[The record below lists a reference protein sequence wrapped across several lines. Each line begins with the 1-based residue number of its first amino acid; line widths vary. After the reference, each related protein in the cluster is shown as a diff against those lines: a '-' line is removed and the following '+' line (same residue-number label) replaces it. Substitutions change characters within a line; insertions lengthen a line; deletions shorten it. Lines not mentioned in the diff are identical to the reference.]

1 MITVTKDFVFDAAH
15 FLKGYSGPCAN
26 MHGHTYKGSVT
37 VGTDNG
43 RLKNNGMVIDFKDLK
58 QSIQEHIIDRFD
70 HKVINDVVD
79 YNPTAENMVTDIAG
93 MMMNCLPS
101 GVIIIEV
108 KLWETPDSHATWSR

>member
-15 FLKGYSGPCAN
+15 FLEGYSGPCAN

-37 VGTDNG
+37 VGTDGG
-43 RLKNNGMVIDFKDLK
+43 RLMDDGMVIDFKDLK
-58 QSIQEHIIDRFD
+58 QSVQAFIVNKFD

-79 YNPTAENMVTDIAG
+79 YNPTAENMAIDIAG
-93 MMMNCLPS
+93 IMMNCLPS
-101 GVIIIEV
+101 GVTIIEV

>member
-15 FLKGYSGPCAN
+15 FLKDYSGPCAS

-37 VGTDNG
+37 ISTTNG
-43 RLKNNGMVIDFKDLK
+43 RLKADMIMDFKDLK
-58 QSIQEHIIDRFD
+58 ELIHGLITDRFD

-79 YNPTAENMVTDIAG
+79 YNPTAENMAIDIAG
-93 MMMNCLPS
+93 IMMNNLPPD
-101 GVIIIEV
+101 ITIIEV